1 MVDNIHDYRSF
12 SVVIHILMFMDKIYR
27 IIWADDEIDALL
39 DETGKAVISQ
49 HHVEVVK
56 CYNGAMLEEKLRN
69 TSHRIDAVIVDA
81 NFTAKNFSPSS
92 ETDVSGLRKAMIL
105 REGYKRIP
113 FYLYTQRGNLSDLV
127 GEDELSDFKDN
138 NAILFKGDDLSPLLD
153 RIKNDV
159 DKINSVEFQ
168 IDNQYKNELSD
179 CKQFDNHCNGDSYNI
194 IRSLLI
200 KSQENDLQGAE
211 KHLNEFR
218 TLLENMNTVASNFGI
233 VPKGL
238 SLNDFSKFLCGHN
251 DSKFILNDDILPKS
265 LYEILRYVIRLTQ
278 DGSHDKPDLQYEI
291 RRYIYETHDVLIIR
305 SILFAVIEIIS
316 WFTRYLDEHPDKEQN
331 MKKYIKNEDASDDK
345 LEGIIRLDEK
355 GFCHIDN
362 KYSVL
367 IKNRELIGKKVIILK
382 SKENTNNRTK
392 KYYPLFV
399 REEDLQLIEE

>member
-1 MVDNIHDYRSF
+1 
-12 SVVIHILMFMDKIYR
+12 MDKTYR

-39 DETGKAVISQ
+39 DETCKALLSKQ
-49 HHVEVVK
+49 HVEVIK
-56 CYNGAMLEEKLRN
+56 CNNAAMLEEKLKN
-69 TSHRIDAVIVDA
+69 VNHRIDAVIVDA
-81 NFTAKNFSPSS
+81 NFTARDFTPSD
-92 ETDVSGLRKAMIL
+92 ETVVSGLRKALMLIGEY
-105 REGYKRIP
+105 RHIP
-113 FYLYTQRGNLSDLV
+113 FYLYTQRVNLSDLV
-127 GEDELSDFKDN
+127 DEEELSYFRDN
-138 NAILFKGDDLSPLLD
+138 NAIFFKGDMLPLLD

-159 DKINSVEFQ
+159 DKTNSAEFQ
-168 IDNQYKNELSD
+168 IDNQFKEELLC
-179 CKQFDNHCNGDSYNI
+179 CKTFDKQCNGDSYRL

-316 WFTRYLDEHPDKEQN
+316 WFTRYLEEHPDKEEN

-345 LEGIIRLDEK
+345 LEGIIRQDEK
-355 GFCHIDN
+355 GYCHIDN

-367 IKNRELIGKKVIILK
+367 IRNTELIGKKVIILK

>member
-1 MVDNIHDYRSF
+1 
-12 SVVIHILMFMDKIYR
+12 MDKTYQ

-39 DETGKAVISQ
+39 DETSKALLSKQ
-49 HHVEVVK
+49 HVDVVK
-56 CYNGAMLEEKLRN
+56 CNNAAMLEEKLKN
-69 TSHRIDAVIVDA
+69 VNHRTDAVIVDA
-81 NFTAKNFSPSS
+81 NFTARKYIPSI
-92 ETDVSGLRKAMIL
+92 EEDVSGLRRAMQL
-105 REGYKRIP
+105 RELYKHIP
-113 FYLYTQRGNLSDLV
+113 FYLYTQRLNLSDLV
-127 GEDELSDFKDN
+127 DEDELSYFKDN
-138 NAILFKGDDLSPLLD
+138 NAIFNKGNTPLRLLLN

-168 IDNQYKNELSD
+168 IDNQFKEELLC
-179 CKQFDNHCNGDSYNI
+179 CKTFDKQCNGDSYRL

-238 SLNDFSKFLCGHN
+238 SLNGFSKFLCGHN

-316 WFTRYLDEHPDKEQN
+316 WFTRYLEEHPDKEQN

-345 LEGIIRLDEK
+345 LEGIIRLDEEK

-367 IKNRELIGKKVIILK
+367 IRNRELIGKKVIILK
-382 SKENTNNRTK
+382 SKENTNNSTK

>member
-1 MVDNIHDYRSF
+1 
-12 SVVIHILMFMDKIYR
+12 MDKLYQ
-27 IIWADDEIDALL
+27 IIWADDEIDDLL
-39 DETGKAVISQ
+39 DKNGEDVCSNE
-49 HHVEVVK
+49 HVEVVK
-56 CYNGAMLEEKLRN
+56 CNNATMLEEKLRN
-69 TSHRIDAVIVDA
+69 VSHRIDAVIVDA
-81 NFTAKNFSPSS
+81 NFTARDFTPSD
-92 ETDVSGLRKAMIL
+92 ETIVSGLRKAMMLIGEYRHL
-105 REGYKRIP
+105 P
-113 FYLYTQRGNLSDLV
+113 FYLYTQRVNLSDLV
-127 GEDELSDFKDN
+127 DEDELSYFKDN
-138 NAILFKGDDLSPLLD
+138 NAIFNKGNTPLPLLLN

-168 IDNQYKNELSD
+168 IDNQFKEELLC
-179 CKQFDNHCNGDSYNI
+179 CKTFDKQSNGDSYRL

-316 WFTRYLDEHPDKEQN
+316 WFTRYLEEHPDKEQN

-355 GFCHIDN
+355 GYCHIDN

-367 IKNRELIGKKVIILK
+367 IKNRKLIGKKVIILK
-382 SKENTNNRTK
+382 SKENTNNNTK